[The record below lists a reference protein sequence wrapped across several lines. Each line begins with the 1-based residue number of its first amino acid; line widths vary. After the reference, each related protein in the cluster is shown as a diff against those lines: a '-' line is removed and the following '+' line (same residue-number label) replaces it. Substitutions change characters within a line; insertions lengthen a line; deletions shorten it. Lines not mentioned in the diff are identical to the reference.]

1 MPRRGLGRVIYVFA
15 IGVLTVVSSLGISKG
30 FGAFLPKVQAAN
42 TGNIQQGDLTLYLP
56 IIMRGFPPI
65 PTSFGVEILPN
76 RLDNPS
82 ELNLVSQAGVYW
94 ARIFVIDWSQIEPI
108 KSDPPVY
115 HWEMVDES
123 DLQNANSRG
132 LRVIATVKFTPSWA
146 QKIPGAICGPILQNE
161 LARFA
166 QFMQTVVQRYSSYPY
181 NVKFWEMGN
190 EPDIDPALVPPDIG
204 YGCWGDANDDYYGGG
219 YYAEML
225 KAVYPVIKAEDPRAQ
240 VLLGGLLLDCDP
252 EHPPAGKDCKSAKF
266 LEGILRHNGAN
277 DGSDYFDIVSFHGYP
292 PFMNTLYQG
301 NYVSPLGWDEQN
313 PGWVNQ
319 MGADGVGG
327 VVMGKIH
334 FIQNVLSSYSV
345 SKPLMH
351 TEGSLM
357 CPEWNTSQCNP
368 PTNIFYE
375 TQADYVVWLYVRN
388 LAAGVESTIWYSF
401 EDPGWRFCGLLD
413 EQGQPKPAYNAFKFL
428 TQELKS
434 ANYVGAVTQY
444 PELRGYEF
452 SVPGKWIWVLW
463 APDEQP
469 HPITLPLGTKLV
481 YDKYGNNITP
491 TGSDITVN
499 HPIYVEINPE
509 KPQVSWVSP
518 VGDGQYY
525 YLVGD
530 TAVHLEANAT
540 GNIAIARVRFY
551 RWDKVNL
558 QYMEIGSDY
567 TYPYIW
573 ELDPKIL
580 YLGWNEIDVE
590 AYDKAGNIS
599 NYKYIFLF
607 R

>member
-1 MPRRGLGRVIYVFA
+1 MPRRGLGRVVSVFA
-15 IGVLTVVSSLGISKG
+15 MGVLIVMSSLGISNG

-42 TGNIQQGDLTLYLP
+42 TVEIQQDDLTLYLP
-56 IIMRGFPPI
+56 IILKGFPLI

-123 DLQNANSRG
+123 GLQNANSRG
-132 LRVIATVKFTPSWA
+132 LRVIATVKFAPSWA
-146 QKIPGAICGPILQNE
+146 QKIPGVICGPILQNE

-166 QFMQTVVQRYSSYPY
+166 QFMQAVVQRYSSYPY

-225 KAVYPVIKAEDPRAQ
+225 KAVYSVIKAEDPRAQ

-277 DGSDYFDIVSFHGYP
+277 DGGNYFDIVSFHGYP
-292 PFMNTLYQG
+292 PFMNTTDPGYF
-301 NYVSPLGWDEQN
+301 VSPLGWDEQN

-319 MGADGVGG
+319 KGADGVGG

-334 FIQNVLSSYSV
+334 FIQSVLNSYSI

-357 CPEWNTSQCNP
+357 CPWWNTSQCNP
-368 PTNIFYE
+368 PANIFYE

-401 EDPGWRFCGLLD
+401 EDPGWRYCGLLD
-413 EQGQPKPAYNAFKFL
+413 EQGQPKPAYNALKFL

-452 SVPGKWIWVLW
+452 SIPGKWIWVLW

-469 HPITLPLGTKLV
+469 HPITLPAGTQLV

-499 HPIYVEINPE
+499 HPIYVEINPV

-518 VGDGQYY
+518 VGDGQVYN
-525 YLVGD
+525 VGS
-530 TAVHLEANAT
+530 TSVHLEVSAT
-540 GNIAIARVRFY
+540 GNIDIARVRFY
-551 RWDKVNL
+551 RWDTVNL
-558 QYMEIGSDY
+558 QYVEIGSDY
-567 TYPYIW
+567 TYPYTW

>member
-1 MPRRGLGRVIYVFA
+1 MPRRGLGRVVSVFA
-15 IGVLTVVSSLGISKG
+15 MGVLIVMSSLGISNG

-42 TGNIQQGDLTLYLP
+42 TVEIQQDDLTLYLP
-56 IIMRGFPPI
+56 IILKGFPLI

-123 DLQNANSRG
+123 GLQNANSRG
-132 LRVIATVKFTPSWA
+132 LRVIATVKFAPSWA
-146 QKIPGAICGPILQNE
+146 QKIPGVICGPILQNE

-166 QFMQTVVQRYSSYPY
+166 QFMQAVVQRYSSYPY

-277 DGSDYFDIVSFHGYP
+277 DGGNYFDIVSFHGYP
-292 PFMNTLYQG
+292 PFMNTTDPGYF
-301 NYVSPLGWDEQN
+301 VSPLGWDEQN

-319 MGADGVGG
+319 KGADGVGG

-334 FIQNVLSSYSV
+334 FIQSVLNSYSI

-357 CPEWNTSQCNP
+357 CPWWNTSQCNP
-368 PTNIFYE
+368 PANIFYE

-401 EDPGWRFCGLLD
+401 EDPGWRYCGLLD
-413 EQGQPKPAYNAFKFL
+413 EQGQPKPAYNALKFL

-452 SVPGKWIWVLW
+452 SIPGKWIWVLW

-469 HPITLPLGTKLV
+469 HPITLPAGTQLV

-499 HPIYVEINPE
+499 HPIYVEINPV

-518 VGDGQYY
+518 VGDGQVYN
-525 YLVGD
+525 VGS
-530 TAVHLEANAT
+530 TSVHLEVSAT
-540 GNIAIARVRFY
+540 GNIDIARVRFY
-551 RWDKVNL
+551 RWDTVNL
-558 QYMEIGSDY
+558 QYVEIGSDY
-567 TYPYIW
+567 TYPYTW

>member
-1 MPRRGLGRVIYVFA
+1 M
-15 IGVLTVVSSLGISKG
+15 GVLIVMSSLGISNG

-42 TGNIQQGDLTLYLP
+42 TVEIQQDDLTLYLP
-56 IIMRGFPPI
+56 IILKGFPPI
-65 PTSFGVEILPN
+65 PTSFGVEILSN

-123 DLQNANSRG
+123 GLQNANSRG
-132 LRVIATVKFTPSWA
+132 LRVIATVKFAPSWA
-146 QKIPGAICGPILQNE
+146 QKIPGVICGPILQNE

-166 QFMQTVVQRYSSYPY
+166 QFMQAVVQRYSSYPY

-277 DGSDYFDIVSFHGYP
+277 DGSNYFDIVSFHGYP

-301 NYVSPLGWDEQN
+301 SYVSPLGWDEHN

-319 MGADGVGG
+319 KGADGVGG

-334 FIQNVLSSYSV
+334 FIQNVLSSYSI

-368 PTNIFYE
+368 PANIFYE

-388 LAAGVESTIWYSF
+388 LAVGVESTIWYSF
-401 EDPGWRFCGLLD
+401 EDPGWRYCGLLD

-452 SVPGKWIWVLW
+452 SIPGKWIWVLW

-469 HPITLPLGTKLV
+469 HPITLPAGTQLV

-499 HPIYVEINPE
+499 HPIYVEINPV

-518 VGDGQYY
+518 VGDGQVYN
-525 YLVGD
+525 VGS
-530 TAVHLEANAT
+530 TSVHLEVSAT
-540 GNIAIARVRFY
+540 GNIDIARVRFY
-551 RWDKVNL
+551 RWDTVNL
-558 QYMEIGSDY
+558 QYVEIGSDY
-567 TYPYIW
+567 TYPYTW